1 MFAADLFTLDSIF
14 ERLSHEPM
22 VRVGGF
28 SGSAL
33 PLFIATCT
41 RHAKD
46 ILYISEPSLLDRLYQ
61 ELHNL
66 HDDVLLIDDVSPYY
80 KKHSIAITTRE
91 FLHQDVVV
99 KHRVRLQ
106 PGICMDLDEMQKRL
120 ALSGYTREDIA
131 QEAYEYALRGGILD
145 VIAEDAPAVRM
156 ELSGD
161 EIVSIRQFDTN
172 SQRSVSN
179 LNLVALELAADEPA
193 CPLNK
198 VLPSNTLVVSH
209 EPVDLPLRTIRIAPG
224 GIDFHLI
231 PSPKYYGDFSRLK
244 KDREKHSG
252 RMVVCTGSPQQA
264 EKILSLLGPVETV
277 VLPISEGFTDSVHRV
292 TFLSEQDI
300 FGHIPK
306 KKRRYRGPFVDDLLA
321 LRAGDYV
328 VHTDYGIGLY
338 RGLKTIEVDTT
349 TFECLQIDYAGTDKV
364 YVPIEKLN
372 LVERYVATTD
382 SPPKLSRL
390 GSDVWQ
396 KAKRRIKKAT
406 ERHAIDLLNLY
417 SRRARQPGFTF
428 SRDGL
433 EMQELEA
440 SFPYQETEDQA
451 AAIEAAKNDMESDR
465 PTERLICGDV
475 GYGKTEIALRAAFKA
490 ALDGKQTLLLCP
502 TTLLALQHYTTFRQR
517 LRPFPVNVE
526 MVSRLRTK
534 KELAPILKKIARG
547 SIDII
552 VGTHRLLQPD
562 VKCRDLGLF
571 IIDEEQRFGVMQ
583 KEKIKNM
590 IPGIDT
596 LYLSAT
602 PIPRTLYM
610 ALTGLKDISNI
621 YTPPPGRKDIITKI
635 MYYDE
640 DDARQI
646 ITHEIERGGQV
657 FFIHNRIQTIETVKT
672 RLLKL
677 LPTLKICVLH
687 GRMREDIT
695 AKKMM
700 AFLDGAYDVL
710 LSTAIVE
717 SGLDMPRVNTIIVD
731 NAHTFGLA
739 DLHQL
744 RGRVGRSDIQAYSYF
759 IVPHK
764 LRLGGEANKRLGALA
779 SYTSLGSG
787 FRLAVRDME
796 IRGVGNLLGKEQSG
810 HINAIGYHLYLKM
823 LSTTID
829 ELRGARTTYEPILEL
844 KLEAYFPDTYIPSAY
859 ERTALYKRLL
869 CADSE
874 FELASIKE
882 EIIDRFGKY
891 PAEVQNLFRM
901 SETRLK
907 ALKLGATH
915 VKRQDKDFI
924 YYRDGRVINRSH

>member
-1 MFAADLFTLDSIF
+1 MFASDLFEIDKIF
-14 ERLSHEPM
+14 ERLSHES
-22 VRVGGF
+22 VVHVSGF

-33 PLFIATCT
+33 ALFVVTCT
-41 RHAKD
+41 QHTEN
-46 ILYISEPSLLDRLYQ
+46 ILYLSEPSLLDRLSQ
-61 ELHNL
+61 EIITL
-66 HDDVLLIDDVSPYY
+66 HDDVLLIDDGSPYY
-80 KKHSIAITTRE
+80 KKRSIVITTRE
-91 FLHQDVVV
+91 FLHRDVVV
-99 KHRVRLQ
+99 IHSIRLQ
-106 PGICMDLDEMQKRL
+106 PGICIDLDEIQKRL
-120 ALSGYTREDIA
+120 ALSGYAREDIA

-145 VIAEDAPAVRM
+145 VVAEDAPAVRI

-172 SQRSVSN
+172 SQRSVSS
-179 LNLVALELAADEPA
+179 LKHIALELAADEPA
-193 CPLNK
+193 SPLEK
-198 VLPSNTLVVSH
+198 VVPSNTLVVSH
-209 EPVDLPLRTIRIAPG
+209 EPADLPSRMVRIAPG

-244 KDREKHSG
+244 NDLKNHRG
-252 RMVVCTGSPQQA
+252 RTVVCAGSKQQA
-264 EKILSLLGPVETV
+264 EKMQSLLGPVETV
-277 VLPISEGFTDSVHRV
+277 VLPIHEGFTDREHAV
-292 TFLSEQDI
+292 TFLSEQDV
-300 FGHIPK
+300 FGHIPR

-328 VHTDYGIGLY
+328 VHTDYGIGRY
-338 RGLKTIEVDTT
+338 QGLTTIEVDETK
-349 TFECLQIDYAGTDKV
+349 FECLQIDYAGTDKV

-372 LVERYVATTD
+372 LIERYIATSD

-396 KAKRRIKKAT
+396 KAKTRIKKAT

-417 SRRARQPGFTF
+417 SRRARQPGYAF

-451 AAIEAAKNDMESDR
+451 TAIEAAKTDMESDR

-490 ALDGKQTLLLCP
+490 ALDGKQTILLCP

-517 LRPFPVNVE
+517 LQPFPVNVE

-552 VGTHRLLQPD
+552 IGTHRLLQPD
-562 VKCRDLGLF
+562 VKCKDLGLF

-583 KEKIKNM
+583 KDKIKNM

-635 MYYDE
+635 IYYDE
-640 DDARQI
+640 DDVRQI
-646 ITHEIERGGQV
+646 ITHETERGGQV
-657 FFIHNRIQTIETVKT
+657 FFIHNRIQTIETVKS

-677 LPTLKICVLH
+677 LPSLKICVLH

-700 AFLDGAYDVL
+700 AFLDGAYDML

-731 NAHTFGLA
+731 NSHTFGLA

-759 IVPHK
+759 IIPHK
-764 LRLGGEANKRLGALA
+764 LRLGEEANKRLGALA

-823 LSTTID
+823 LSTAID
-829 ELRGARTTYEPILEL
+829 ELRGVRTSYEPILEL

-874 FELASIKE
+874 FELTSIEE

-891 PAEVQNLFRM
+891 PAEVKNLFRM
-901 SETRLK
+901 SEARLK

-915 VKRQDKDFI
+915 VKRKDKDFV
-924 YYRDGRVINRSH
+924 YYRDGRVIDRTH